1 LFENFLLLI
10 SYKNDQYKL
19 IPNGKFSK
27 LALNTKIMN
36 YTELNNI
43 FNYCSLIFEN
53 NYEENLS
60 LNNINFKNLINIE
73 EKLDN
78 NKVNCISCNFC
89 SGWFF

>member
-1 LFENFLLLI
+1 
-10 SYKNDQYKL
+10 
-19 IPNGKFSK
+19 
-27 LALNTKIMN
+27 MN